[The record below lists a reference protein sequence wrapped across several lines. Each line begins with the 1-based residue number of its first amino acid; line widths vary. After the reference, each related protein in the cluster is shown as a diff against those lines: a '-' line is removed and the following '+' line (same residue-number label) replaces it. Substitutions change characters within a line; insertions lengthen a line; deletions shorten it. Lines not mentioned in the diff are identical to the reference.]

1 MSTWC
6 KALLARVAG
15 ERGSVSLELV
25 IIAPALLLILGVAI
39 YAGRVSTA
47 GQTVE
52 QAASAA
58 ARTASIART
67 GPAAQTT
74 GDAAAR
80 DSLTQQG
87 LRCTSTSINVDT
99 SGFTRPVGTP
109 AAVTV
114 TVTCVVNTSD
124 LAFPGI
130 PGSRMVTGT
139 AVSPLDTY
147 RSRT

>member
-1 MSTWC
+1 MSTWWR
-6 KALLARVAG
+6 ALLARAGG

-25 IIAPALLLILGVAI
+25 IVAPALLLVLGVAI
-39 YAGRVSTA
+39 YAGRVTTA

-67 GPAAQTT
+67 GPVAQTT

-87 LRCTSTSINVDT
+87 LRCTATSIDVDT
-99 SGFTRPVGTP
+99 TGFGRPVGTT
-109 AAVTV
+109 ATVTV
-114 TVTCVVNTSD
+114 TVRCVVNTAD

-130 PGSRMVTGT
+130 PGSRTVTGT

>member
-1 MSTWC
+1 MNTWC
-6 KALLARVAG
+6 TTTLTRIKAD
-15 ERGSVSLELV
+15 RGSASLELV
-25 IIAPALLLILGVAI
+25 IMAPALLLILGVAI
-39 YAGRVSTA
+39 YAGRVSSA

-67 GPAAQTT
+67 GPAAQTS

-87 LRCTSTSINVDT
+87 LRCSSTSITVDT
-99 SGFTRPVGTP
+99 SGFTRAVGAA

-114 TVTCVVNTSD
+114 TVTCAVNTSD
-124 LAFPGI
+124 LAFPGL
-130 PGSRMVTGT
+130 PGSRTVTGT